1 MTTAGSGSDP
11 AGAAERS
18 RIGALRRALGRRV
31 GNLAWVGRAS
41 AVGLCLSSIAFVAG
55 FVFVLSSGGNL
66 ALATVPLLL
75 RVVFALP
82 YLVALFAFGTVAG
95 AVSGWRQG
103 YWSLA
108 GRVHQTILAVIAV
121 VFAWQLLVLGFLP

>member
-1 MTTAGSGSDP
+1 MTAAGSGSDP
-11 AGAAERS
+11 VGAAERS

-103 YWSLA
+103 YWLLA
-108 GRVHQTILAVIAV
+108 GRLHQTILAVIAV
-121 VFAWQLLVLGFLP
+121 LFVWQLLVLGFLP

>member
-1 MTTAGSGSDP
+1 VTTAGSGSDP

-18 RIGALRRALGRRV
+18 RIGALRRVLGRRV
-31 GNLAWVGRAS
+31 GTLAWVGRAS

-55 FVFVLSSGGNL
+55 FVFVLSSGGNP
-66 ALATVPLLL
+66 ALATVPPLL